1 MTIKKVRA
9 IIYDIKDNKPYFLIL
24 HRILRWEGWEILK
37 ETIEKGENPEKA
49 LLRGIKE
56 ETKLRKFKIIRKL
69 DKKEKWQAK
78 GINYSIVETY
88 LAKADMNE
96 KIFLKQEI
104 VEHDKYQWVDKKT
117 AIKKLTWPKTKNLLK
132 NLNPAI
138 LFEGTRSRVK
148 IK

>member
-1 MTIKKVRA
+1 M
-9 IIYDIKDNKPYFLIL
+9 
-24 HRILRWEGWEILK
+24 LK

-78 GINYSIVETY
+78 GINYSIIETY
-88 LAKADMNE
+88 LVKTDMNE

-117 AIKKLTWPKTKNLLK
+117 ATEKLTWPKTKNLLK

-138 LFEGTRSRVK
+138 LFKE
-148 IK
+148 